1 MEWELRE
8 ATVADAGTIAGLIRA
23 AFAEYQGRL
32 DPPSGAHR
40 ETAESVRETFLS
52 GGAIL
57 AVAEGQPIGCVLYEV
72 RLDHFYFG
80 RLSVLPAFRGKGLG
94 HALIAAAEAR
104 ARQFGR
110 LRLRLGVRLT
120 LTEQRAS
127 YERLGFRPV
136 EAKTH
141 SGYAEPTYLIMEKE
155 LAP

>member
-8 ATVADAGTIAGLIRA
+8 ATTADAETVARLIRA
-23 AFAEYQGRL
+23 AFAEYQSRL
-32 DPPSGAHR
+32 DPPSGAHG
-40 ETAESVRETFLS
+40 ESAESVREALFS

-57 AVAEGQPIGCVLYEV
+57 AFVEAKPIGCVLYEV
-72 RLDHFYFG
+72 RPDHFYFG
-80 RLSVLPAFRGKGLG
+80 RLSVLPAFRRKGLG
-94 HALIAAAEAR
+94 HVLIAAAEAR
-104 ARQFGR
+104 ARQLGR
-110 LRLRLGVRLT
+110 LRLRLGVRLA